1 MKELDKSKFW
11 IIRDNPIIKTGVF
24 PYLGRQISPDLNPTQ
39 IYNVLRPEDELFKQK
54 TIDSFNMLPITI
66 GHALLGS
73 KDEGLTPPEEKGI
86 EGTTGEHAKRTGD
99 KMTNTIKL
107 YSERIKDEINNG
119 KKELSAGYF
128 CDFMP
133 ESGTYQGR
141 HYDYVQRNID
151 GNHIALVEKGRN
163 GSDVRVM
170 DSAEGLNPSRQF
182 VCDAMELG
190 KIEEQGEDMNGVAKD
205 AEFDESKHKRDSDG
219 KFSSTGGGSKEG
231 GKNEGESS
239 SSAKSNASSTNAYR
253 QKMTA
258 AASISSKFNKRL
270 SEERDEETKKLFGK
284 EKLERFHQLLNGY
297 HGVNSPEGNEE
308 QKLTKEWNEASAQA
322 VFNVAKRNGYT
333 AEQIEQEMENALTK
347 MKHHG
352 EYVDDTDL
360 SSKNHGNSGQDAAT
374 GKENETMDKRE
385 IIREI
390 MAVAAKPADQFQGGE
405 EEREK
410 TIAELA
416 EKIAYNPSE
425 SGANDAD
432 ADPKEKDPKPAEKD
446 AEDKGAGC
454 DADEVDKTEKDE
466 EDKKTASL
474 DEMEKE
480 LLARIGRKAELVNKL
495 TPIIG
500 AFDSA
505 SMTEKEVAAYACKKL
520 NIKAAM
526 DEAPAVLKGY
536 LAGYKPAEKRVMMK
550 SAQDEAINADALKEF
565 KEGK

>member
-190 KIEEQGEDMNGVAKD
+190 KIEEQGENMNGVAKD

-231 GKNEGESS
+231 GTDLHKKYVDIRRKNNELNKALETLEKSSNEHLFSDLAKKTRESS
-239 SSAKSNASSTNAYR
+239 LENIKNQNKEISRLSDEISKAKETDSDR
-253 QKMTA
+253 KQKLGMA
-258 AASISSKFNKRL
+258 KRL
-270 SEERDEETKKLFGK
+270 LSLAKK
-284 EKLERFHQLLNGY
+284 NGY
-297 HGVNSPEGNEE
+297 KDVIGTLNKKIN
-308 QKLTKEWNEASAQA
+308 
-322 VFNVAKRNGYT
+322 
-333 AEQIEQEMENALTK
+333 
-347 MKHHG
+347 
-352 EYVDDTDL
+352 DL

-374 GKENETMDKRE
+374 GKENKTMDKRE
-385 IIREI
+385 VIREI
-390 MAVAAKPADQFQGGE
+390 MAIAAKPADQFQGGE
-405 EEREK
+405 EEKVEA
-410 TIAELA
+410 IAKLA

-432 ADPKEKDPKPAEKD
+432 ADPKEQDPKPANKD

-454 DADEVDKTEKDE
+454 DADEADKTEKDE
-466 EDKKTASL
+466 EDKKPASL

-480 LLARIGRKAELVNKL
+480 LLARLGRKAELVSKL

-505 SMTEKEVAAYACKKL
+505 SMTEKEVAAYACEKL
-520 NIKAAM
+520 NIKAAL

-536 LAGYKPAEKRVMMK
+536 LAGYKPADKRVTMK
-550 SAQDEAINADALKEF
+550 SAQDEAVNKDVLNDF